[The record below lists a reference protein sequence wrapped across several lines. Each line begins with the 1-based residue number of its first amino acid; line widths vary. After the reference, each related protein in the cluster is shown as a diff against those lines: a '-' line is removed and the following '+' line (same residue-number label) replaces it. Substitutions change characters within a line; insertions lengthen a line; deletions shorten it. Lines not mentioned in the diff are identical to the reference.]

1 MSVHVRRR
9 RLLAGFAVTAVG
21 MVVLSVWFQLHLLS
35 FVPAPSSSPSA
46 PLPPPPPLAWA
57 LPWLMGG
64 AALLFVAGVMVW
76 FSRLEVRHA
85 ALIESH
91 DQFEAVLEAMREG
104 VVALD
109 ARRRVLL
116 ANQSACELLGWG
128 AAPLGEPLDAHV
140 RDLALLSFLRA
151 RESGGVDEV
160 RWVEL
165 ELADRRALL
174 ARLTPRDE
182 DGERV
187 LVLSDITALRR
198 LEAVRRDFVAN
209 VSHELRT
216 PATVI
221 LANAETLL
229 DGAMEEGEQARGFLD
244 GIYRNAQR
252 LSLLVSDLLDLSRIE
267 SGTYKL
273 DMAWRGP
280 RGVIDRV
287 VDTLADQIVQR
298 RVKVK
303 ISVEQGLALWADER
317 ALEQVLMNLIENAVK
332 YSDEMAV
339 VRVTVSLRAGAFPE
353 GVDRAESD
361 GGVRGLEG
369 RYALLEVRDNGPGVP
384 PEHLPRL
391 FERFYRVDA
400 GRSRQRGGT
409 GLGLAIVKHLCV
421 AMGGAVGVR
430 PAQEDGRGSVFW
442 VALRGRGAEGA
453 AVGGAARLS

>member
-1 MSVHVRRR
+1 MMSVHVRRR
-9 RLLAGFAVTAVG
+9 RLLGVFAVTAG
-21 MVVLSVWFQLHLLS
+21 LMVLGSVSFHLYLLS
-35 FVPAPSSSPSA
+35 YAPREGVLAAS
-46 PLPPPPPLAWA
+46 PPPVAWV

-64 AALLFVAGVMVW
+64 AALLFVAGVTVW
-76 FSRLEVRHA
+76 FMRLEVRHA

-128 AAPLGEPLDAHV
+128 RAPVGEPLDAHV
-140 RDLALLSFLRA
+140 RDLALSRFLQM
-151 RESGGVDEV
+151 REPRVEDEV

-165 ELADRRALL
+165 DLADRRTLL

-182 DGERV
+182 DGEQV

-216 PATVI
+216 PTTVI
-221 LANAETLL
+221 QANAETLL
-229 DGAMEEGEQARGFLD
+229 DGAMEEPELARGFLD

-273 DMAWRGP
+273 SMGWQAP

-287 VDTLADQIVQR
+287 VDTLADQIIQR

-303 ISVEQGLALWADER
+303 IVAPVGLEVFADDR

-332 YSDEMAV
+332 YSDEQAV
-339 VRVTVSLRAGAFPE
+339 VRVTVSARSGAFPE
-353 GVDRAESD
+353 GVERSESD
-361 GGVRGLEG
+361 VGVRALEG
-369 RYALLEVRDNGPGVP
+369 VYALLEVRDNGPGVP

-391 FERFYRVDA
+391 FERFYRVDT
-400 GRSRQRGGT
+400 GRSRQQGGT

-430 PAQEDGRGSVFW
+430 AVEGGRGSVFW
-442 VALRGRGAEGA
+442 VALRGRG
-453 AVGGAARLS
+453 GGPCQ